1 LPEDRPDERGRRVAE
16 NEATFR
22 RANERLREAY
32 RAFGAR
38 EEQVPFICE
47 CADSRCTRVLMLTT
61 AEYEDVRAQLGNFL
75 VLPGHELSRFER
87 VTADHERFRVVEK
100 AAHIAETPQPG

>member
-1 LPEDRPDERGRRVAE
+1 
-16 NEATFR
+16 
-22 RANERLREAY
+22 
-32 RAFGAR
+32 
-38 EEQVPFICE
+38 
-47 CADSRCTRVLMLTT
+47 MLTT